1 LVLIEPPTLTS
12 FKQSEAFVRCIKGP
26 VGSGKSSQ
34 CVKEILRRAAKQV
47 PGPDGVRRSRFAVI
61 RNTYR
66 ELKDTTRKTFEEWI
80 PHEIGRWLEQ
90 DFTFRAK
97 CALDT
102 GPMETEILFRALD
115 RPDDVKKLLSL
126 ELTGAY
132 INEAREIP
140 KHVLDVLETRVGRY
154 PSRGN
159 GGCTWSGIWMDTN
172 PWHAQHWGAKLFRRQ
187 LPGYELFEQPGGRS
201 LEAENVENLP
211 AGYYQ
216 RLCVGK
222 DSEWIRV
229 YVDGEDASA
238 APGSVYGRLIEA
250 LRKRKGIGV
259 FDHPADGVFTS
270 WDLGYSDSTAIWFWR
285 LNEHRAPDLI
295 DHAES
300 HGTKMSEW
308 FDLVE
313 AKPYQYV
320 KHYMPHDARNKS
332 WQTGLSVLEQTIS
345 RWPGKLQIVP
355 QNDVEDGIAAARW
368 LLEQPMRVHSR
379 CAEALETLAAYRYE
393 WDEESQTFG
402 VRPVHDFAS
411 HTADAFRYLACVVKH
426 SELIT
431 RKATP
436 VKPAEQRGHDGTW
449 TLDKLFADNEA
460 DKHGRRRI

>member
-1 LVLIEPPTLTS
+1 MMRS
-12 FKQSEAFVRCIKGP
+12 NAFARVIKGP
-26 VGSGKSSQ
+26 VGSGKTSG
-34 CVKEILRRAAKQV
+34 CVKEIGRRACEQA
-47 PGPDGVRRSRFAVI
+47 PHNGVRRTRGAVI

-66 ELKDTTRKTFEEWI
+66 ELKDTTRRTFEQWI
-80 PHEIGRWLEQ
+80 PGDAGNWLEQ
-90 DFTFRAK
+90 DFTFK
-97 CALDT
+97 LDAPLRDGT
-102 GPMETEILFRALD
+102 RVESEILFRSLD
-115 RPDDVKKLLSL
+115 RPEDIRKLLSL
-126 ELTGAY
+126 ELTFAY
-132 INEAREIP
+132 INELREIP
-140 KHVLDVLETRVGRY
+140 KQAVDVLETRIGRY
-154 PSRGN
+154 PRKAD
-159 GGCTWSGIWMDTN
+159 GGPTWFGWWGDTN
-172 PWHAQHWGAKLFRRQ
+172 PWHGQHWGAKLFKRG
-187 LPGYELFEQPGGRS
+187 LEGYELYEQPDGLSGQ
-201 LEAENVENLP
+201 AENVENLP
-211 AGYYQ
+211 DGYYR
-216 RLCVGK
+216 RLCIGK
-222 DSEWIRV
+222 DQEWIDV
-229 YVDGEDASA
+229 YVRGRDASA
-238 APGSVYGRLIEA
+238 APGSVYGRLIED
-250 LRKRKGIGV
+250 LRKRQGV
-259 FDHPADGVFTS
+259 GSFDHPTDGVFTT
-270 WDLGYSDSTAIWFWR
+270 WDLGYSDATAIWFWR
-285 LNEHRAPDLI
+285 FNEHRAPDLI

-308 FDLVE
+308 FNLVE

-379 CAEALETLAAYRYE
+379 CGEALETLAAYRYE

-431 RKATP
+431 RKAMP
-436 VKPAEQRGHDGTW
+436 PKPAEQKGHNQTW